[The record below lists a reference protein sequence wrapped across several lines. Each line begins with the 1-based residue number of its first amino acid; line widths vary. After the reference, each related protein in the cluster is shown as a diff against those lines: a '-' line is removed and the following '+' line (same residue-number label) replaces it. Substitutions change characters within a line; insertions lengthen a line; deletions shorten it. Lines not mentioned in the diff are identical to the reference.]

1 MRIPCLMLVSFFV
14 AAAAAEATTA
24 EPVPRTKTEL
34 AASPAGSTDAE
45 RAFLH
50 VLAQAPQVRALI
62 AQRQAMRHLEG
73 AAGRLADPMLGLGYA
88 RKRTPMETMP
98 MYGVM
103 LEQPLP
109 RWGER
114 DAARARAA
122 AATRMS
128 DASIVAEVAML
139 ASDVAM
145 ALAEI
150 DGLRA
155 QVSEGEAEEQR
166 IAALSRA
173 IDARI
178 ASGDAGVL
186 DRLAIETRRERLLLR
201 LDDQRR
207 LLADRAAEIR
217 GRLALPPEAALPA
230 FAAPAPESIDPAH
243 THLSLDAEARRL
255 DALADLHEAHAMGRP
270 ETAVGLRAE
279 REVADNGNED
289 TIGVTLSI
297 SLPVARG
304 AIAASEDAAHA
315 RLRAAEQ
322 LTEAAR
328 WRTIAAIATTRR
340 AITQAERADRL
351 ASGLLARAQAEQQTL
366 SAALA
371 TAGGDLTA
379 MLDLHDRL
387 AELRLAVI
395 EAGVQARQAQAGLW
409 VHVIPVLPSPGA
421 TP

>member
-1 MRIPCLMLVSFFV
+1 MRFPCLLVLTLACAV
-14 AAAAAEATTA
+14 PAA
-24 EPVPRTKTEL
+24 EPVPATTT
-34 AASPAGSTDAE
+34 APTASTADGDPAI
-45 RAFLH
+45 RAFL
-50 VLAQAPQVRALI
+50 LTLGQAPQVRALL
-62 AQRQAMRHLEG
+62 AQRQAQRHLEG
-73 AAGRLADPMLGLGYA
+73 AAGRLADPMLSLGFA

-98 MYGVM
+98 MYEVM

-128 DASIVAEVAML
+128 EAEIVAEVSML

-173 IDARI
+173 IDARL
-178 ASGDAGVL
+178 ASGDAGVV
-186 DRLAIETRRERLLLR
+186 DRLAIDTRRERLLLR

-207 LLADRAAEIR
+207 QAADRTAEIR
-217 GRLALPPEAALPA
+217 GRLALPPDATLPT
-230 FAAPAPESIDPAH
+230 FAAPALETIDPALNR
-243 THLSLDAEARRL
+243 LSLDAEARRL
-255 DALADLHEAHAMGRP
+255 AALADLQEARAMGRP

-279 REVADNGNED
+279 REDGDDGNED
-289 TIGVTLSI
+289 TIGVTVSI
-297 SLPVARG
+297 SLPIARG
-304 AIAASEDAAHA
+304 AIAATEDAAYA
-315 RLRAAEQ
+315 RLRAAAQ
-322 LTEAAR
+322 LAEAAR
-328 WRTIAAIATTRR
+328 WRTNAAIAATRR

-351 ASGLLARAQAEQQTL
+351 ASGLLTRAQAEQQTL
-366 SAALA
+366 SAAVA
-371 TAGGDLTA
+371 SAGGDITA
-379 MLDLHDRL
+379 VLDLHDRL

-395 EAGVQARQAQAGLW
+395 EARVQARQAQAGLW
-409 VHVIPVLPSPGA
+409 VHVIPVLPNPGT

>member
-1 MRIPCLMLVSFFV
+1 MRIPCLLLASCLIAVN
-14 AAAAAEATTA
+14 AAEATAVAPLPPTTG
-24 EPVPRTKTEL
+24 EPVAT
-34 AASPAGSTDAE
+34 PAGPTGDE
-45 RAFLH
+45 RAFLL
-50 VLAQAPQVRALI
+50 VLAQAPQVRALL

-73 AAGRLADPMLGLGYA
+73 AAGRLADPMLALGYA
-88 RKRTPMETMP
+88 RRRTPMETMP
-98 MYGVM
+98 MYEVM

-114 DAARARAA
+114 DAARARAS

-128 DASIVAEVAML
+128 DAGIVAEVSML

-150 DGLRA
+150 DGLAA
-155 QVSEGEAEEQR
+155 QVNEGEAEEQR

-173 IDARI
+173 IDARV

-186 DRLAIETRRERLLLR
+186 DRLALETRRERLLLR

-207 LLADRAAEIR
+207 QLADRTAEIR
-217 GRLALPPEAALPA
+217 GRLALPPDAALPT

-243 THLSLDAEARRL
+243 THLVLDAEARRL
-255 DALADLHEAHAMGRP
+255 EALADLHEARAMGRP
-270 ETAVGLRAE
+270 ETAIGLRAE
-279 REVADNGNED
+279 REDGEGGNED
-289 TIGVTLSI
+289 TLSVTISI
-297 SLPVARG
+297 SLPIARG
-304 AIAASEDAAHA
+304 AIAATEDAAHA

-322 LTEAAR
+322 LTAAAR
-328 WRTIAAIATTRR
+328 WRAIAAIDTTRR
-340 AITQAERADRL
+340 AISQAERADRL
-351 ASGLLARAQAEQQTL
+351 ANGLLARAQAEQQTL

-371 TAGGDLTA
+371 SAGGDLTA

-395 EAGVQARQAQAGLW
+395 EARVQARQAQAALW
-409 VHVIPVLPSPGA
+409 AHVIPMLPNGGT

>member
-1 MRIPCLMLVSFFV
+1 MRIPCLLL
-14 AAAAAEATTA
+14 AAVFTAVPAAEGTTA
-24 EPVPRTKTEL
+24 EPAVTVPAATPTGATE
-34 AASPAGSTDAE
+34 AE
-45 RAFLH
+45 RVFLH
-50 VLAQAPQVRALI
+50 TLAQAPQVRALI

-88 RKRTPMETMP
+88 RKRTSMETMP
-98 MYGVM
+98 MYEVM

-122 AATRMS
+122 SATRMS
-128 DASIVAEVAML
+128 DAELVAELTML

-145 ALAEI
+145 AVAEI

-155 QVSEGEAEEQR
+155 QIAEGEAEEQR
-166 IAALSRA
+166 IAAWSRA

-186 DRLAIETRRERLLLR
+186 ERLAIDTRRERLLLR

-207 LLADRAAEIR
+207 LLTDRTAEVR

-230 FAAPAPESIDPAH
+230 FAAPAPEAVDPAH

-255 DALADLHEAHAMGRP
+255 EALAELQEARAMGRP

-279 REVADNGNED
+279 REDTDDGNED
-289 TIGVTLSI
+289 TIGVTVSI

-304 AIAASEDAAHA
+304 AIAASEDAAFA

-322 LTEAAR
+322 MTEAAR
-328 WRTIAAIATTRR
+328 WRATTAIAATRR
-340 AITQAERADRL
+340 AIIQAERADRL
-351 ASGLLARAQAEQQTL
+351 ANGLLARAQAEQQTL

-371 TAGGDLTA
+371 SAGGDFTA

-395 EAGVQARQAQAGLW
+395 EARMQARQAQAGLW
-409 VHVIPVLPSPGA
+409 LHVVPVLPTPGA
-421 TP
+421 IP